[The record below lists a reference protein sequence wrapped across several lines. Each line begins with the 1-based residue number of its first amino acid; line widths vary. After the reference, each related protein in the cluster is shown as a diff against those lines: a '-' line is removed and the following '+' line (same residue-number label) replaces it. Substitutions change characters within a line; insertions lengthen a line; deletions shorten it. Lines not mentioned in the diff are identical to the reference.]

1 MGAGVNLCR
10 VQRGGDLCPVRGG
23 RGLGVLLRGSR
34 EEISGCLAC
43 FDLSVPDGLVCWRQ
57 REVNGRSLIFNIS
70 ALFIPTVNI
79 ASILNY

>member
-1 MGAGVNLCR
+1 MVVTCARSGEAGDSVSCSVAAGKRL
-10 VQRGGDLCPVRGG
+10 VAAWPALT
-23 RGLGVLLRGSR
+23 
-34 EEISGCLAC
+34 
-43 FDLSVPDGLVCWRQ
+43 FSVPDGLVCWRQ